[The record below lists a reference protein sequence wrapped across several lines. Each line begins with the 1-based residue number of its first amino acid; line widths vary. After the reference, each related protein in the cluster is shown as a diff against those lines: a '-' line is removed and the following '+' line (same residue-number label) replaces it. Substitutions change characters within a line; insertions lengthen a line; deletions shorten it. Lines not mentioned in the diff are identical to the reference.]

1 MLFWNDVSD
10 NYELWVDLLK
20 QLGGYSFINFE
31 QDVWE
36 QARQYKEPPHI
47 GNIRQHLLLE
57 RLRDTIEARYRF
69 LAVGYALDGANTQ
82 LYVNDCV
89 VDTLS
94 DLDRVLGAYC
104 RTRDVTISEKGWDDE

>member
-1 MLFWNDVSD
+1 MLHWDDVSD
-10 NYELWVDLLK
+10 DYESWVHLLK
-20 QLGGYSFINFE
+20 ELGGDSFINFE

-36 QARQYKEPPHI
+36 QARQHEQPPHI

-69 LAVGYALDGANTQ
+69 LAVGYALDGANTR

-89 VDTLS
+89 IDTLP
-94 DLDRVLGAYC
+94 DLDRVIGAYC
-104 RTRDVTISEKGWDDE
+104 RTHDVTISEKG

>member
-57 RLRDTIEARYRF
+57 RLRDTIEARYWF
-69 LAVGYALDGANTQ
+69 LSVGYALNAADSR

-94 DLDRVLGAYC
+94 DLDRVIGAYC
-104 RTRDVTISEKGWDDE
+104 RENDVTISEKG